1 MGIVSFCP
9 QGHRVKVKDHLAGK
23 KGVCPTCGARFR
35 IPLASVEPPPTRAE
49 SATLPLATVVACDA
63 AIMERLPRAILL
75 SRSSSPGSGPA
86 APTAV
91 PAAMEPGAEEVVE
104 FEAEDAGTRLHP
116 LIAERPELAWCHAVP
131 GGTASE
137 PLAAEAMQ
145 AWLEAGRPT
154 GVELVWR
161 ADWPDWRPI
170 AHVFP
175 EHVPARSG

>member
-1 MGIVSFCP
+1 MRRGAS
-9 QGHRVKVKDHLAGK
+9 
-23 KGVCPTCGARFR
+23 GVRLQPEATEDFPADRRLSARDGR
-35 IPLASVEPPPTRAE
+35 NLVIP
-49 SATLPLATVVACDA
+49 
-63 AIMERLPRAILL
+63 
-75 SRSSSPGSGPA
+75 
-86 APTAV
+86 
-91 PAAMEPGAEEVVE
+91 
-104 FEAEDAGTRLHP
+104 
-116 LIAERPELAWCHAVP
+116 
-131 GGTASE
+131 ASE